1 MWGYYKILFSS
12 RDAAESYHAAE
23 AVDAGQDVEALD
35 DAERRRQPPPPARD
49 EIFFYAGGGHSLI
62 IRSVRVGGVVIFPNK
77 WGKFKYTARARRG
90 CSMFVGFT
98 VAGRAYGPCA

>member
-35 DAERRRQPPPPARD
+35 DAERRRQPPPHLLGMRS
-49 EIFFYAGGGHSLI
+49 FFTPGAALH
-62 IRSVRVGGVVIFPNK
+62 
-77 WGKFKYTARARRG
+77 
-90 CSMFVGFT
+90 
-98 VAGRAYGPCA
+98 